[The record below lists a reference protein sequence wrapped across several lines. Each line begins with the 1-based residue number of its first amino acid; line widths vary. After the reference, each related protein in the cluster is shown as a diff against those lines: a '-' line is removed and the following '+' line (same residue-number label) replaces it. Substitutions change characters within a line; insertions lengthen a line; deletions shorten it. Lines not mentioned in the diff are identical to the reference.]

1 MEICFRSIEIDLC
14 KIGNVRA
21 LTLLLTL
28 LLIDRNLS
36 EKARF
41 KGSVEDTTRALNI
54 AIAVTSKHEAQP
66 DRIGFTSDGPP
77 RTTRSLL
84 EYLRIAVEYE
94 VMSKTLTHSLTQD
107 FADIVAPA
115 DRSAVVT
122 KITGYSRVIL
132 LRLFG
137 FVPVQFQQ
145 FLYLRLRRYIA
156 MING

>member
-1 MEICFRSIEIDLC
+1 MESCFIFRSVEIDLC

-54 AIAVTSKHEAQP
+54 AIAVTSKHDAQP
-66 DRIGFTSDGPP
+66 DRIGFTSACPP

-84 EYLRIAVEYE
+84 EYLRIAVEYDVSE
-94 VMSKTLTHSLTQD
+94 VQSVNSL
-107 FADIVAPA
+107 
-115 DRSAVVT
+115 
-122 KITGYSRVIL
+122 
-132 LRLFG
+132 
-137 FVPVQFQQ
+137 
-145 FLYLRLRRYIA
+145 YIY
-156 MING
+156 MER